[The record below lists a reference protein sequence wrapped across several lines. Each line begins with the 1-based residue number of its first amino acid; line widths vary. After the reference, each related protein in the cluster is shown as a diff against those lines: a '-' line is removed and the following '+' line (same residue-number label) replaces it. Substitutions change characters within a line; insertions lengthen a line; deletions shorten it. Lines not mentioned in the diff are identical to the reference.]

1 MGRGCVFVVLF
12 FIVFLFF
19 NWLFLSFVDDS
30 ILGDGGVMDIIGVFS
45 LFLSDIVYIK
55 EKVKFIF
62 KSIGMC
68 VEIYI
73 NKFRIGILRII
84 FSNDI

>member
-19 NWLFLSFVDDS
+19 NWLFLSFVGDS

-73 NKFRIGILRII
+73 KKFRIGILRII
-84 FSNDI
+84 FLNDI